1 MFKKFVRYIFVG
13 VVNSAFA
20 YSMFVLFMYL
30 GIHYRFSVL
39 LSLLAGVLFNFKTI
53 GGIVFKGSDNKSI
66 FRFALSYIVI
76 FVISVVG
83 LDILKR
89 CGINMYIGGILLMPL
104 SAVVSFTMFNLF
116 VFNKKRPS
124 EHETKSVKS
133 TFN

>member
-13 VVNSAFA
+13 VINSAFA
-20 YSMFVLFMYL
+20 YSIFVLFMYL

-39 LSLLAGVLFNFKTI
+39 LTLIAGVLFNFKTI
-53 GGIVFKGSDNKSI
+53 GSIVFKSSDNKLI
-66 FRFALSYIVI
+66 FRFVLSYVVI
-76 FVISVVG
+76 YVISVAG

-89 CGINMYIGGILLMPL
+89 CGISMYIGGILLMPL

-116 VFNKKRPS
+116 VFNKKRS
-124 EHETKSVKS
+124 GEHETKSGKP